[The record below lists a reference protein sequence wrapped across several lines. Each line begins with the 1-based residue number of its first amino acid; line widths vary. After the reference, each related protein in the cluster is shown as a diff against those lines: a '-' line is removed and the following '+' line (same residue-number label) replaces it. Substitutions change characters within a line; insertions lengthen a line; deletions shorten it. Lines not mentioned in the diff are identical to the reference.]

1 MEYDV
6 YSFSYN
12 PATGNV
18 WATLPDSTAQA
29 LHSHWNCQF
38 TSLTV
43 FGQKLHFRMWMLL
56 SVLPQGP
63 FQPGRG
69 SHQRWWQ
76 GFRYFF
82 CHFTIPYMFHNHV
95 GVFSMLSN
103 ITPHPINPPNLDK
116 MANFRIILTAWKMAY
131 VLWLAISCNTAPF
144 VKLAI
149 FHLKWSISEL
159 KKFWF
164 RLALASCWRSPT
176 GSTRDLTSWRSL
188 RAETRF
194 LLFWS

>member
-1 MEYDV
+1 MLDPTNGIWRLPL
-6 YSFSYN
+6 SYN

-29 LHSHWNCQF
+29 LHYHWNCQF
-38 TSLTV
+38 TSLAV

-56 SVLPQGP
+56 SALPQGP

-69 SHQRWWQ
+69 SHQRWQ
-76 GFRYFF
+76 GFCYF
-82 CHFTIPYMFHNHV
+82 CHFTIPSMFHNHV

-116 MANFRIILTAWKMAY
+116 MGNFRIILT
-131 VLWLAISCNTAPF
+131 VLWLAIFCNRAPF

-149 FHLKWSISEL
+149 FHFKRSI
-159 KKFWF
+159 
-164 RLALASCWRSPT
+164 
-176 GSTRDLTSWRSL
+176 
-188 RAETRF
+188 
-194 LLFWS
+194 

>member
-1 MEYDV
+1 MENDV
-6 YSFSYN
+6 CPSATTQQ
-12 PATGNV
+12 PATFGPHSPIQLLRHSIPIE
-18 WATLPDSTAQA
+18 TRKLQA
-29 LHSHWNCQF
+29 LA
-38 TSLTV
+38 LV
-43 FGQKLHFRMWMLL
+43 FGQKLRFRMWKLL

-149 FHLKWSISEL
+149 FHFKWSI
-159 KKFWF
+159 
-164 RLALASCWRSPT
+164 
-176 GSTRDLTSWRSL
+176 
-188 RAETRF
+188 
-194 LLFWS
+194 